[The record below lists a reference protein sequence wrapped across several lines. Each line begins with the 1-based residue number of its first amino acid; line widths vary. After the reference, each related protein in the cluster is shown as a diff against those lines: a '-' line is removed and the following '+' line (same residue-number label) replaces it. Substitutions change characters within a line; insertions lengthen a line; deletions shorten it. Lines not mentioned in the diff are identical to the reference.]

1 MADLSRD
8 TLDRLQQRLDDD
20 SSGTSSTVDDTKED
34 TNTCPHT
41 MLMPRWDA
49 IEDMGKMDKVVGYR
63 CDSCG
68 RTLTI
73 EEGRSALEAGAMVMG
88 R

>member
-8 TLDRLQQRLDDD
+8 TLDRLQQRLDD
-20 SSGTSSTVDDTKED
+20 TAEERPMDTHGKED
-34 TNTCPHT
+34 ADTCPHT

-49 IEDMGKMDKVVGYR
+49 IEDMGKMDRVVGYR

-68 RTLTI
+68 RTLST
-73 EEGRSALEAGAMVMG
+73 EEGRVAIDAGAMVMG
-88 R
+88 G

>member
-8 TLDRLQQRLDDD
+8 NMDRLQQRLDDD
-20 SSGTSSTVDDTKED
+20 TRGNATSVKDDKED
-34 TNTCPHT
+34 ANTCPHT

-49 IEDMGKMDKVVGYR
+49 VEDMGKMDKIVGYR

-68 RTLTI
+68 RTLSI
-73 EEGRSALEAGAMVMG
+73 EEGRAALDAGAMVMG